1 MKFGEEIEYNLSNI
15 FLEESYTKCGVG
27 TISRSFFK
35 KSKLSISLDQ
45 YSKALYIWFLLVFK
59 LQSTSIY
66 IKKAFLKIKKWSGTI
81 LPASFLHD
89 F

>member
-1 MKFGEEIEYNLSNI
+1 MKFGQEIEYNLGNI
-15 FLEESYTKCGVG
+15 FLEESYTKCGGG

-35 KSKLSISLDQ
+35 RSKLSISLDQ

-59 LQSTSIY
+59 MHSTSIY
-66 IKKAFLKIKKWSGTI
+66 PKKAFLKIKKWSGTI
-81 LPASFLHD
+81 PPASFLHD

>member
-1 MKFGEEIEYNLSNI
+1 MKFGQEIEYNLSNI
-15 FLEESYTKCGVG
+15 FLEESYAKCGGG
-27 TISRSFFK
+27 TISRSLFK

-66 IKKAFLKIKKWSGTI
+66 PKKAFLKIKKWSGLFF
-81 LPASFLHD
+81 LPHFLHD